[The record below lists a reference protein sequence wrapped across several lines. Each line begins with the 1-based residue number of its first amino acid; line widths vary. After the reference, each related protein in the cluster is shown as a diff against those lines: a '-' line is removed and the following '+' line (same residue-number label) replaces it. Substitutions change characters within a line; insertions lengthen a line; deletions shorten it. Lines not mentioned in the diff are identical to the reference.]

1 MLVLLASLQVKA
13 QTKALQL
20 GDSWTAFA
28 GATLSTYCKG
38 ATTINQG
45 TSSSTASHWITGSC
59 PDLGEPGACN
69 MTQAFASG
77 TGFTHVVIS
86 IGGND
91 FLDTDGCMMKRAAVK
106 AQVSLVV
113 NAARQAGPA
122 GMRILL
128 VGYCM
133 PTQPVADC
141 EEQSRILE
149 LNGGIAEAAAAAADV
164 TYLDGTYKCGGTES
178 TWSPGTHHQD
188 SIHLN
193 AKGYCNFWTMPATQ
207 SALDCGVASYDCDA
221 VAATPVEGT
230 EGEERGFAIEQLSMS
245 SIAGIIF
252 GGMVFIWMCYVTA
265 RMLCSK
271 QGRRRPSS
279 GEFELKII
287 EERALRHQQA
297 AVAS

>member
-1 MLVLLASLQVKA
+1 
-13 QTKALQL
+13 
-20 GDSWTAFA
+20 
-28 GATLSTYCKG
+28 
-38 ATTINQG
+38 
-45 TSSSTASHWITGSC
+45 
-59 PDLGEPGACN
+59 

-77 TGFTHVVIS
+77 TGFLVVIS
-86 IGGND
+86 IGSND
-91 FLDTDGCMMKRAAVK
+91 FLDTGGCMMA
-106 AQVSLVV
+106 SCCPGTGL
-113 NAARQAGPA
+113 AGGERRSPGWA
-122 GMRILL
+122 SGMRILL

-149 LNGGIAEAAAAAADV
+149 LNGGIADAAAAAADV
-164 TYLDGTYKCGGTES
+164 TYLDGTYECGGTES

-193 AKGYCNFWTMPATQ
+193 AGYCKFWTMPATQ
-207 SALDCGVASYDCDA
+207 SALDCGMASYDCDA

-252 GGMVFIWMCYVTA
+252 GGMDFIWMCFVTA

-287 EERALRHQQA
+287 EERALRHQA